1 MQNMHKGME
10 AGEVVCL
17 YKAICRDAAGV
28 GVKIRP
34 EQTVR
39 DRTALLCEFSERKF
53 GGELSEEDFDA
64 MALVVEKAVY
74 SDAQTCDAPES
85 LAKIY
90 VCFDNCAAKSRKI
103 GIRIARVWRV
113 ITNKL

>member
-1 MQNMHKGME
+1 MNKCME
-10 AGEVVCL
+10 SNEVVCL
-17 YKAICRDAAGV
+17 YKAICRDAAGA

-39 DRTALLCEFSERKF
+39 DRMALLYEFAARDFS
-53 GGELSEEDFDA
+53 GELSKEYFDA
-64 MALVVEKAVY
+64 MALAVEKAVY

>member
-1 MQNMHKGME
+1 MHKGME
-10 AGEVVCL
+10 ADEVICL
-17 YKAICRDAAGV
+17 YKAICRDATGV

-64 MALVVEKAVY
+64 MALAVEKAVY
-74 SDAQTCDAPES
+74 SDAQICDALDS
-85 LAKIY
+85 LVKIY
-90 VCFDNCAAKSRKI
+90 ICFDNCAAKSRKI

-113 ITNKL
+113 ITNKP